1 LAAETNSAAAS
12 TNQTGGHPTPPVS
25 LLSVSIPVQY
35 QITNLVQWAYVNQNP
50 DALLQMLSRRVV
62 ARFLAGAEMTNLM
75 SSGRGQAAAALRQA
89 IQEQS
94 NERELGVNIT
104 FVGLQDIHPPQKV
117 AGDYE
122 MVVSERERREVKI
135 LEAQAHAVLTNA
147 LARGVSHQRLAAAQA
162 DRVNAMTNAVARA
175 DLFAKQSLAFAAA
188 PGRDGV
194 YEHRAYLDV
203 LAKSTRDAQKKII
216 NASSGTNQIILLNE
230 EPKIRG
236 LAEDLII
243 PKGNK

>member
-1 LAAETNSAAAS
+1 
-12 TNQTGGHPTPPVS
+12 
-25 LLSVSIPVQY
+25 
-35 QITNLVQWAYVNQNP
+35 
-50 DALLQMLSRRVV
+50 
-62 ARFLAGAEMTNLM
+62 M